1 MNDLL
6 ELKGTLE
13 SDKNESK
20 PNPQLPSN
28 KTISAK
34 TLTKLLNDLSALNT
48 FWNSQNIISGALV
61 SVYYNRVIP
70 KSSRIKS
77 FMSER
82 SENSNLYIRGVRFDG
97 DNKKHIIT
105 YYISKKVLQKCITI
119 IESLIDII
127 NTYYN
132 GVMDNEKMKSI
143 TGKEKYL
150 TQHGFSK
157 SS

>member
-13 SDKNESK
+13 FDKNESK

-28 KTISAK
+28 KTISSTVLK
-34 TLTKLLNDLSALNT
+34 KLLKDLNGLNN
-48 FWNSQNIISGALV
+48 FWSYQNIVSGALI

-82 SENSNLYIRGVRFDG
+82 SESSNTYIRGVRFDG

-105 YYISKKVLQKCITI
+105 YYISKKTLNKCIKT
-119 IESLIDII
+119 IES
-127 NTYYN
+127 
-132 GVMDNEKMKSI
+132 
-143 TGKEKYL
+143 
-150 TQHGFSK
+150 
-157 SS
+157 